1 MMRPEPIT
9 SIEDLRVLA
18 QRRLP
23 RMFYDFV
30 DSGSWTQSTYR
41 ANEADLQTIRLRQ
54 RVARDIERRDTSTT
68 LLGAPAAM
76 PVAISPTGG
85 AGFLYPD
92 GEIAAARAAERFG
105 VPYCLSIGSVCSLE
119 DVRAHSSG
127 ELWFQVSILKDRK
140 LLERMIER
148 AKAAE
153 CRVLV
158 LTLDYHVAGQ
168 RHQDIKNGL
177 GIPPKTTLASLWD
190 MASHPRWCLDMLR
203 TRRRS
208 FGNFVGHVDGVTDV
222 PSFAR
227 WYGQQP
233 FELKL
238 GWDVVA
244 WLRERWPHKLL
255 LKGILDPEDA
265 ERAAEIGADAVSV
278 SNQGGRQMDGAPSA
292 IEALPY
298 IVRAAGGRMEVLLD
312 GGIRSGQDVLRALAL
327 GARGVLIGR
336 AALYGLAA
344 RGEAGVHTA
353 LTLIHKELD
362 HTLAFCG
369 LNSVG
374 EADRRILWSTVAELG
389 VSR

>member
-1 MMRPEPIT
+1 MTPPLPVT
-9 SIEDLRVLA
+9 SIEDLRTLA
-18 QRRLP
+18 RQRLP

-41 ANEADLQTIRLRQ
+41 ANEADLQAIRLRQ

-76 PVAISPTGG
+76 PVAVSPTGG

-105 VPYCLSIGSVCSLE
+105 VPYGLSIGSVCSLE
-119 DVRAHSSG
+119 DVRAHTSG
-127 ELWFQVSILKDRK
+127 ELWFQISILKDRP
-140 LLERMIER
+140 LLERMIDR
-148 AKAAE
+148 AKAAQ

-177 GIPPKTTLASLWD
+177 GIPPKITPASLWD

-203 TRRRS
+203 TRRRG
-208 FGNFVGHVDGVTDV
+208 FGNFIGHVDGVTDV

-233 FELKL
+233 FELRL

-244 WLRERWPHKLL
+244 WLRERWPRKLL

-265 ERAAEIGADAVSV
+265 RRAAEIGADAISV

-292 IEALPY
+292 IEALPH
-298 IVRAAGGRMEVLLD
+298 IVQAAGQRMEVLLD

-344 RGEAGVHTA
+344 QGERGVHTA
-353 LTLIHKELD
+353 LSLIHKELD

-369 LNSVG
+369 LNSV
-374 EADRRILWSTVAELG
+374 EDVDHDILWDTVVRQG
-389 VSR
+389 TTR